1 MTTDAE
7 KTIDQLAREAAAWA
21 IVDAMRAIDRVGE
34 RAANEGLRGLA
45 DVQAGASLLLAGF
58 FEQLTGRRP

>member
-7 KTIDQLAREAAAWA
+7 KTTDQLAREAAAWA
-21 IVDAMRAIDRVGE
+21 IVDAMRAMDRLAE
-34 RAANEGLRGLA
+34 RSANEGLRGLA